1 MNAPPPARNQVT
13 TPKKS
18 ALLTACL
25 AACALLAPTQTAAQG
40 NYPERPI
47 RIVVPYPPAG
57 GGDLSTRSVTESF
70 GKLMGQPIV
79 VENKPGAT
87 TTIAAESV
95 ARAAPDGYTLFIA
108 QPFNFGIDRFFMKD
122 LNYDGARDFAPVTQW
137 VSAPLVL
144 VANNSLPANSVAQL
158 IELLKRNP
166 GKYFYSTV
174 GNGGV
179 THLAGL
185 YFNEANGINAV
196 QVPYKGGA
204 QGATALMTGEAQF
217 SFASGPSVM
226 PLVDAGKLRA
236 LAVTSERRSPVVPGL
251 PSVAESGVKGFE
263 IIVSFGI
270 VGPAGMPAAII
281 KRLFDASVVA
291 LKEPAVIERLA
302 KQAIEASPSA
312 SPEAYKAWLIRE
324 GAKQAELARK
334 AGAKLD

>member
-1 MNAPPPARNQVT
+1 MKAGLF
-13 TPKKS
+13 
-18 ALLTACL
+18 ALL
-25 AACALLAPTQTAAQG
+25 AACCAASASLDALGQG

-47 RIVVPYPPAG
+47 RIVVPYPPG
-57 GGDLSTRSVTESF
+57 GGADLSVRSVTGSF

-95 ARAAPDGYTLFIA
+95 ARSAPDGYTLFIA
-108 QPFNFGIDRFFMKD
+108 QPFNFGIDRYFMKD
-122 LNYDGARDFAPVTQW
+122 LHYDGARDFAPVTQW

-144 VANNSLPANSVAQL
+144 VANNNLPVASVAQL
-158 IELLKRNP
+158 IELLKKNP

-179 THLAGL
+179 THLAGV
-185 YFNEANGINAV
+185 YFSEANGTQAV

-204 QGATALMTGEAQF
+204 QGAAALLAGEAQF

-226 PLVDAGKLRA
+226 PLVNAGKLRGI
-236 LAVTSERRSPVVPGL
+236 AVTSEKRSAVVPGL

-270 VGPAGMPAAII
+270 VGPAGMPAPVTR
-281 KRLFDASVVA
+281 KLFEASVTA

-302 KQAIEASPSA
+302 KQAIEAAPSA
-312 SPEAYKAWLIRE
+312 SPEAYRTWLLRE

-334 AGAKLD
+334 SNAKLD